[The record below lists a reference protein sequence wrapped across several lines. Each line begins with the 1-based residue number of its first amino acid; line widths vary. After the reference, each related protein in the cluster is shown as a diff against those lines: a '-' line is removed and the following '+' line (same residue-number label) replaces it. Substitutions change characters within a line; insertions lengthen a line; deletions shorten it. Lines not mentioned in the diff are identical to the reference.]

1 MEPSEP
7 KARPTLRDSR
17 GPDTLA
23 VRLRGLGALIDF
35 RANVALRWLCR
46 TSGTTTIRSGQVLLP

>member
-1 MEPSEP
+1 MDTTDP
-7 KARPTLRDSR
+7 KARPTLRDGI

-23 VRLRGLGALIDF
+23 VRLRGLGAVIDF

-46 TSGTTTIRSGQVLLP
+46 TSRPRAGHASLVLLT